1 MKLKKSQRPSLATVA
16 ASVALLCA
24 LLAGAAYFLRD
35 GAEEV
40 KGEHSAPPTGAPSK
54 VAAPSTL
61 EALFDRCEE
70 ASNEDV
76 GGGRTKTRCTATK
89 HPAFMMEVIGKGEEV
104 ERASLMVPMRGTM
117 NRVFEGILVGLEL
130 FSLVAGTEAEA
141 FLPKEY
147 LDAIGT
153 SETRFVFQGR
163 LYTTQPV
170 ANVGLIFA
178 VMPEPTDPAG
188 EN

>member
-16 ASVALLCA
+16 ASAALLCA
-24 LLAGAAYFLRD
+24 VVVGGAYFLRGD
-35 GAEEV
+35 GEEV
-40 KGEHSAPPTGAPSK
+40 KGEQSAPPTGAPSK
-54 VAAPSTL
+54 VAAASTL
-61 EALFDRCEE
+61 KALFDRCEE

-89 HPAFMMEVIGKGEEV
+89 HPAFMMEVIGKGDEV
-104 ERASLMVPMRGTM
+104 ERASLMVPMRGAM
-117 NRVFEGILVGLEL
+117 NAVFERILVGLEL
-130 FSLVAGTEAEA
+130 FGLVAGTKAEA

-163 LYTTQPV
+163 LYTTQPI
-170 ANVGLIFA
+170 ANVGLVFA
-178 VMPEPTDPAG
+178 VVPESADPTG
-188 EN
+188 KN